1 MTENPTGKCIRS
13 LVWLLALLALP
24 TVLRLRAQL
33 IPLQGPLLAAA
44 PADHDRI
51 LLYDVGSG
59 ARRDLAFGDGWHL
72 VWDFSPDGCR
82 VLFTLGD
89 SLARLYSARLDG
101 SDRRELAQY
110 AAPAGDWGIW
120 APRWSPDGTRIAFTL
135 IQGAPRANGVQDH
148 RIAWVEAA
156 GGPVQF
162 YSAGGDEHEPE
173 WSPDGRWLAYI
184 AFSQRVP
191 GADISATAAPTPQG
205 QTGPLLREA
214 DLWIVSADGT
224 IRHRLTDFPTGS
236 VRAPR
241 WSPDGQL
248 ISFIY
253 SPSPGND
260 QFWMIAA
267 QPGAI
272 PTQLS
277 SRWSLALATT
287 WLPDSSAFLAAVRD
301 FRDAP
306 GQFLWRI
313 PLVGLADRDATLYLA
328 DQALNHADYP
338 RFSADGRWLALR
350 SAYALALV
358 DAASG
363 AWTLLDDAFLG
374 NTPPVWSPA
383 GFRGEAS
390 C

>member
-1 MTENPTGKCIRS
+1 MMRWI
-13 LVWLLALLALP
+13 LAFLLLALP
-24 TVLRLRAQL
+24 ALLRAQPAA
-33 IPLQGPLLAAA
+33 PLQGPLLAAA
-44 PADHDRI
+44 PAAHDR
-51 LLYDVGSG
+51 LLIYDVGTG
-59 ARRDLAFGDGWHL
+59 AARNMAFGAGWHT

-82 VLFTLGD
+82 VLFTLGEG
-89 SLARLYSARLDG
+89 LARLYSARLDG
-101 SDRRELAQY
+101 SDRRELARY
-110 AAPAGDWGIW
+110 DAAPAGTWGVW
-120 APRWSPDGTRIAFTL
+120 SPRWSPDGTRIAFTL

-148 RIAWVEAA
+148 RIAWVEAG

-162 YSAGGDEHEPE
+162 ISAGGDEHEPE

-184 AFSQRVP
+184 AFSERVP

-214 DLWIVSADGT
+214 DLWMASADGAAR
-224 IRHRLTDFPTGS
+224 IRLTDFPTGS

-241 WSPDGQL
+241 WSPDGLL
-248 ISFIY
+248 ISFVY

-287 WLPDSSAFLAAVRD
+287 WLPDSSAILAAVRD
-301 FRDAP
+301 FRDTP

-313 PLVGLADRDATLYLA
+313 PLVGLADSDASRYLS
-328 DQALNHADYP
+328 DEALNYADYP

-363 AWTLLDDAFLG
+363 AWSLLNDAFLG
-374 NTPPVWSPA
+374 NTPPVWSPV
-383 GFRGEAS
+383 GFQGESS